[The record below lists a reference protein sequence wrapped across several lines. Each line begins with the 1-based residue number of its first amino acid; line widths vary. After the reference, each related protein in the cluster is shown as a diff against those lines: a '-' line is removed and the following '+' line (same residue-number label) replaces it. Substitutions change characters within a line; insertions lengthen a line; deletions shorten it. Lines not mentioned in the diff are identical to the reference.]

1 MPNQNK
7 ERRFRK
13 EHRSGIDWHIAY
25 EGEGRTEEPI
35 EGYVT
40 GKDGETLVSIAP
52 DANTGA
58 FVLTVTGDERTTF
71 SLFHEALDYV
81 NGRMRREHAHGIGRY
96 PVHRQ
101 TGREGLYSLGE
112 MNGKEYIADAFWSDS
127 EPGYINGSLFEI
139 GEDGHFELITS
150 EFNNGYLDVADY
162 VVRLARDCTPLQAP
176 DIRFVAECSFEL
188 DAYEEYAEAL
198 KEGSVD
204 GGPVGWAELV
214 QERNDAQMPCANQ
227 PDRAFGGLA
236 EKVRET
242 AAKKNA
248 TRIARE
254 CRKPYELDR

>member
-1 MPNQNK
+1 MPNQSK
-7 ERRFRK
+7 ERRFRS
-13 EHRSGIDWHIAY
+13 EYRSGIDWHIAY
-25 EGEGRTEEPI
+25 EGEGRAEEPV
-35 EGYVT
+35 EGYVA
-40 GKDGETLVSIAP
+40 GKDGEILVSIVP

-58 FVLTVTGDERTTF
+58 FVLTVTDVERTTF

-81 NGRMRREHAHGIGRY
+81 DGRMRREHAHGIGRY

-139 GEDGHFELITS
+139 GEGGHFELITS

-188 DAYEEYAEAL
+188 DTYEEYAEAL

-204 GGPVGWAELV
+204 GGPIGWADLA
-214 QERNDAQMPCANQ
+214 RKGDGAQVHSADQ
-227 PDRAFGGLA
+227 PDKALEGLVEKAREAAA
-236 EKVRET
+236 EKN
-242 AAKKNA
+242 AASA
-248 TRIARE
+248 ARKGL
-254 CRKPYELDR
+254 KPPEPER

>member
-1 MPNQNK
+1 MPNQSK
-7 ERRFRK
+7 ERRFRS
-13 EHRSGIDWHIAY
+13 EYRSGIDWHIAY
-25 EGEGRTEEPI
+25 EGEGRAEEPI

-40 GKDGETLVSIAP
+40 GKNGETLVSIAP

-139 GEDGHFELITS
+139 GE
-150 EFNNGYLDVADY
+150 
-162 VVRLARDCTPLQAP
+162 
-176 DIRFVAECSFEL
+176 
-188 DAYEEYAEAL
+188 
-198 KEGSVD
+198 
-204 GGPVGWAELV
+204 GGPSSSSPPSSTMGIWTSPTTWSDWL
-214 QERNDAQMPCANQ
+214 
-227 PDRAFGGLA
+227 G
-236 EKVRET
+236 T
-242 AAKKNA
+242 A
-248 TRIARE
+248 RR
-254 CRKPYELDR
+254 CRRPISGSSRSAPSSWTHTKSTPKR